1 MTDDEPEEEN
11 SLTHRLING
20 NETEEA
26 MKAAVEE
33 AKRLHKRMG
42 VPMHVVVSGEL
53 VTIEPED
60 IEVEDGECHYPF
72 LS

>member
-1 MTDDEPEEEN
+1 MSTDQET
-11 SLTHRLING
+11 SLADRLIHG
-20 NETEEA
+20 DETEEA

-42 VPMHVVVSGEL
+42 VPMHVVVDGEL
-53 VTIEPED
+53 MTIQPGD

>member
-1 MTDDEPEEEN
+1 MSTNQDI
-11 SLTHRLING
+11 SLTRRLLDG

-42 VPMHVVVSGEL
+42 VPMHIVVDGDL
-53 VTIEPED
+53 VAIQPED
-60 IEVEDGECHYPF
+60 IEVEDGPCEFPF

>member
-1 MTDDEPEEEN
+1 MSTDEDV
-11 SLTHRLING
+11 SLADRLIHG

-42 VPMHVVVSGEL
+42 VPMHVVVDGEL
-53 VTIEPED
+53 VTIQPED
-60 IEVEDGECHYPF
+60 IEVEDGECQYPF
-72 LS
+72 LI

>member
-1 MTDDEPEEEN
+1 MSTDQET
-11 SLTHRLING
+11 SLADRLIRG

-42 VPMHVVVSGEL
+42 VPMHVVVDGEL
-53 VTIEPED
+53 VTIQPED
-60 IEVEDGECHYPF
+60 IEVEDGKCHYPF

>member
-1 MTDDEPEEEN
+1 MSVDHEV
-11 SLTHRLING
+11 SLTDRLIHG

-26 MKAAVEE
+26 MRVAVEE

-42 VPMHVVVSGEL
+42 VPMHVVRNGQQ
-53 VTIEPED
+53 VTIEPQD
-60 IEVEDGECHYPF
+60 IEVEDGPCKYPF

>member
-1 MTDDEPEEEN
+1 
-11 SLTHRLING
+11 
-20 NETEEA
+20 

-42 VPMHVVVSGEL
+42 VPMHVVVDGEL
-53 VTIEPED
+53 LTIQPKD
-60 IEVEDGECHYPF
+60 IEVEDGECQYPF

>member
-1 MTDDEPEEEN
+1 MSTDNEI
-11 SLTHRLING
+11 SLTDRLING

-42 VPMHVVVSGEL
+42 VPMHVVVDGEL
-53 VTIEPED
+53 VTIQPED
-60 IEVEDGECHYPF
+60 IEVEDGECHYPY